1 MKTERLEVDG
11 RFGPG
16 YEGIYEFRQVTQ
28 GEYENVLLAFLDA
41 FGKIARKDLLKVNR
55 KMMWIALTQ
64 QPPQNPLTLERVQ
77 NGDIP
82 HGLSTKLQEIYDK
95 ANGINPE
102 DQRFLSSQSE
112 EENQTLDLQASSSA
126 KSSAGRPASTGES
139 TEKQSQSSR

>member
-11 RFGPG
+11 RFGAEYG
-16 YEGIYEFRQVTQ
+16 GIYEFRQVTQ
-28 GEYENVLLAFLDA
+28 GEYETVLLAFLDA

-112 EENQTLDLQASSSA
+112 EENQTLDLRPSSSA
-126 KSSAGRPASTGES
+126 KSSAGRPASTEES
-139 TEKQSQSSR
+139 TEKQSPSSR